1 MVDSEFYT
9 QDNMEEDIRLFRP
22 SLLNYRY
29 FDQFLENRNS
39 SDYKI
44 GRAHFEPVYFE
55 MEESF
60 FGTIFCLI
68 KARMN
73 LELM

>member
-1 MVDSEFYT
+1 
-9 QDNMEEDIRLFRP
+9 MEEVIRLFRP

-29 FDQFLENRNS
+29 LDQFLEDRNLT
-39 SDYKI
+39 DYKI

-55 MEESF
+55 MEESL
-60 FGTIFCLI
+60 FGTIFCFI

-73 LELM
+73 LELI